1 MEELDR
7 ETKQRLV
14 DEISPWHHSIRVA
27 EGVVTPGSKTLQHHH
42 QELIRLQLPNLAGK
56 SVLDIGAW
64 DGYYPFMAEGAAAS
78 RSARFTPCPSCGIR
92 SGFPAN
98 AASISSIVC

>member
-56 SVLDIGAW
+56 SVLDIG
-64 DGYYPFMAEGAAAS
+64 EGQITILAVPHK
-78 RSARFTPCPSCGIR
+78 RIR
-92 SGFPAN
+92 YVVFK
-98 AASISSIVC
+98 